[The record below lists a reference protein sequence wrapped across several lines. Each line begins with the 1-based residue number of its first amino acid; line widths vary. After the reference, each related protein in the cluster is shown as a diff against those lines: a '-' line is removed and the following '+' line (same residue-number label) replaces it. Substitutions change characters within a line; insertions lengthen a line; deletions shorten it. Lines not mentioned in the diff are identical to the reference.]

1 MSAEG
6 SAGIMN
12 IVIMMVILVG
22 MYFLMIRPST
32 KRKKQEDEMR
42 NNIQIG
48 DEITTIGGIIG
59 RVVAIKDENES
70 FIIET
75 GVDRSKIKIKKWAI
89 ATCNTQK
96 ENNQENKCILTYLF
110 EY

>member
-32 KRKKQEDEMR
+32 KRKKQEEEMR

-96 ENNQENKCILTYLF
+96 ENNQAK
-110 EY
+110 

>member
-59 RVVAIKDENES
+59 RVVAIKDDNES

-96 ENNQENKCILTYLF
+96 ENNQAK
-110 EY
+110 

>member
-59 RVVAIKDENES
+59 RVVAIKYENES

-96 ENNQENKCILTYLF
+96 ENNQAK
-110 EY
+110 

>member
-6 SAGIMN
+6 SAGAMN
-12 IVIMMVILVG
+12 IIIMGVLLIG
-22 MYFLMIRPST
+22 MYFLMIRPSS
-32 KRKKQEDEMR
+32 KRKKQENEMR

-48 DEITTIGGIIG
+48 DEITTIGGIVG

-75 GVDRSKIKIKKWAI
+75 GVDRNKIKIKKWAI
-89 ATCNTQK
+89 ASCNTQK
-96 ENNQENKCILTYLF
+96 ENSSSK
-110 EY
+110 

>member
-6 SAGIMN
+6 SAGLMN
-12 IVIMMVILVG
+12 VVIMSVLLVG

-48 DEITTIGGIIG
+48 DEIITIGGIIG
-59 RVVAIKDENES
+59 RVVAIKDDNES

-89 ATCNTQK
+89 ACCDTPK
-96 ENNQENKCILTYLF
+96 ENNQAK
-110 EY
+110 

>member
-1 MSAEG
+1 MSAEN
-6 SAGIMN
+6 SAGIMQF
-12 IVIMMVILVG
+12 VMMLALLVG
-22 MYFLMIRPST
+22 MYFLMIRPSS

-48 DEITTIGGIIG
+48 DKITTIGGIIG

-70 FIIET
+70 FVIET

-89 ATCNTQK
+89 ASCDTQK
-96 ENNQENKCILTYLF
+96 ENTPAK
-110 EY
+110 

>member
-1 MSAEG
+1 MNAEN
-6 SAGIMN
+6 SAGIMQF
-12 IVIMMVILVG
+12 VMMLALLVG
-22 MYFLMIRPST
+22 MYFLMIRPSS

-48 DEITTIGGIIG
+48 DKITTIGGIIG

-70 FIIET
+70 FVIET

-89 ATCNTQK
+89 ASCDTQK
-96 ENNQENKCILTYLF
+96 ENTLAK
-110 EY
+110 

>member
-1 MSAEG
+1 MNAEG
-6 SAGIMN
+6 SAGMMN
-12 IVIMMVILVG
+12 IGIMILLLIG

-48 DEITTIGGIIG
+48 DEITTIGGIVG

-70 FIIET
+70 FVIET
-75 GVDRSKIKIKKWAI
+75 GVDKSKIKVKKWAI
-89 ATCNTQK
+89 AACNTQK
-96 ENNQENKCILTYLF
+96 ETTSAK
-110 EY
+110 

>member
-6 SAGIMN
+6 SAGLMN
-12 IVIMMVILVG
+12 VVIMSVLLVG

-96 ENNQENKCILTYLF
+96 ENNQAK
-110 EY
+110 

>member
-6 SAGIMN
+6 SAGLMN
-12 IVIMMVILVG
+12 VVIMSVLLVG

-59 RVVAIKDENES
+59 RVVAIKDDNE
-70 FIIET
+70 
-75 GVDRSKIKIKKWAI
+75 
-89 ATCNTQK
+89 
-96 ENNQENKCILTYLF
+96 
-110 EY
+110 

>member
-12 IVIMMVILVG
+12 IVIMMVLLVG

-48 DEITTIGGIIG
+48 DEIITIGGIIG

-75 GVDRSKIKIKKWAI
+75 GVDRSKLKIKKWAI

-96 ENNQENKCILTYLF
+96 ENNQAK
-110 EY
+110 

>member
-1 MSAEG
+1 MSAES

-12 IVIMMVILVG
+12 IVVMGALLVG

-42 NNIQIG
+42 NNIQVG
-48 DEITTIGGIIG
+48 DEITTIGGIVG
-59 RVVAIKDENES
+59 RVVAIKDEKES

-89 ATCNTQK
+89 ASCDTTK
-96 ENNQENKCILTYLF
+96 ENNQTK
-110 EY
+110 

>member
-1 MSAEG
+1 MNAEG
-6 SAGIMN
+6 SASLMN
-12 IVIMMVILVG
+12 ILLMVLFFFVI
-22 MYFLMIRPST
+22 YFLMLRPNS

-89 ATCNTQK
+89 SSCATQK
-96 ENNQENKCILTYLF
+96 ENPQAK
-110 EY
+110 

>member
-1 MSAEG
+1 MSAEN
-6 SAGIMN
+6 SAGIMQF
-12 IVIMMVILVG
+12 VMMLALLVG
-22 MYFLMIRPST
+22 MYFLMIRPSS

-48 DEITTIGGIIG
+48 DKITTIGGIIG

-70 FIIET
+70 FVIET

-89 ATCNTQK
+89 ASCDTQK
-96 ENNQENKCILTYLF
+96 ENISAK
-110 EY
+110 

>member
-6 SAGIMN
+6 SAGLMN
-12 IVIMMVILVG
+12 VVIMSVLLVG

-59 RVVAIKDENES
+59 RVVAIKDDNES

-75 GVDRSKIKIKKWAI
+75 GVDRSKIKIRKWAI
-89 ATCNTQK
+89 ASCDTLK
-96 ENNQENKCILTYLF
+96 ENNQAK
-110 EY
+110 

>member
-1 MSAEG
+1 MTAEN
-6 SAGIMN
+6 SAGIMQF
-12 IVIMMVILVG
+12 VMMLALLVG
-22 MYFLMIRPST
+22 MYFLMIRPSS

-48 DEITTIGGIIG
+48 DKITTIGGIIG

-70 FIIET
+70 FVIET

-89 ATCNTQK
+89 ASCDTQK
-96 ENNQENKCILTYLF
+96 KNTPAK
-110 EY
+110 

>member
-12 IVIMMVILVG
+12 IVIMMVLLVG

-75 GVDRSKIKIKKWAI
+75 GVDRSKLKIKKWAI

-96 ENNQENKCILTYLF
+96 ENNQAK
-110 EY
+110 

>member
-6 SAGIMN
+6 SAGAMN
-12 IVIMMVILVG
+12 IIIMVVLLIG
-22 MYFLMIRPST
+22 MYFLMIRPSS
-32 KRKKQEDEMR
+32 KRKKQENEMR

-48 DEITTIGGIIG
+48 DEITTIGGIVG

-75 GVDRSKIKIKKWAI
+75 GVDRNKIKIKKWAI
-89 ATCNTQK
+89 ASCNTQK
-96 ENNQENKCILTYLF
+96 ENSPSK
-110 EY
+110 

>member
-6 SAGIMN
+6 SAGLMN
-12 IVIMMVILVG
+12 VVIMSVLLVG

-59 RVVAIKDENES
+59 RVVAIKDDNES

-89 ATCNTQK
+89 ASCDTLK
-96 ENNQENKCILTYLF
+96 ENNQAK
-110 EY
+110 

>member
-1 MSAEG
+1 MNADG
-6 SAGIMN
+6 STGIVN
-12 IVIMMVILVG
+12 ILVMSVLLIG

-42 NNIQIG
+42 NNIQVG
-48 DEITTIGGIIG
+48 DEITTIGGIVG

-89 ATCNTQK
+89 ASCNTQK
-96 ENNQENKCILTYLF
+96 GN
-110 EY
+110 

>member
-1 MSAEG
+1 MNAEN
-6 SAGIMN
+6 SAGIMQF
-12 IVIMMVILVG
+12 VMMLALLVG
-22 MYFLMIRPST
+22 MYFLMIRPSS

-48 DEITTIGGIIG
+48 DKITTIGGIIG

-70 FIIET
+70 FVIET

-89 ATCNTQK
+89 ASCDTQK
-96 ENNQENKCILTYLF
+96 ENTPAK
-110 EY
+110 

>member
-1 MSAEG
+1 MMSAEG

-12 IVIMMVILVG
+12 VVFMTLLFAL
-22 MYFLMIRPST
+22 MYFFMIRPSS
-32 KRKKQEDEMR
+32 KRKKLEDDMR

-48 DEITTIGGIIG
+48 DEITTIGGIVG
-59 RVVAIKDENES
+59 RIVAVKDDNQS

-89 ATCNTQK
+89 ASCDSQK
-96 ENNQENKCILTYLF
+96 ESSTPAAK
-110 EY
+110 

>member
-6 SAGIMN
+6 SAGLMN
-12 IVIMMVILVG
+12 VVIMSVLLVG

-59 RVVAIKDENES
+59 RVVAIKNDNES

-75 GVDRSKIKIKKWAI
+75 GVDRSKIKIRKWAI
-89 ATCNTQK
+89 ASCDTLK
-96 ENNQENKCILTYLF
+96 ENNQAK
-110 EY
+110 

>member
-12 IVIMMVILVG
+12 IVIMMVLLVG

-96 ENNQENKCILTYLF
+96 ENNQAK
-110 EY
+110 

>member
-1 MSAEG
+1 MGAEG

-12 IVIMMVILVG
+12 IVIMMVLVVG

-59 RVVAIKDENES
+59 RVVAVKDESES

-96 ENNQENKCILTYLF
+96 ENNQAK
-110 EY
+110 

>member
-1 MSAEG
+1 MNAEN
-6 SAGIMN
+6 SAGIMQF
-12 IVIMMVILVG
+12 VMMLALLVG
-22 MYFLMIRPST
+22 MYFLMIRPSS

-48 DEITTIGGIIG
+48 DKITTIGGIIG

-70 FIIET
+70 FVIET

-89 ATCNTQK
+89 ASCDTQK
-96 ENNQENKCILTYLF
+96 ENSPAK
-110 EY
+110 

>member
-6 SAGIMN
+6 SAGAMN
-12 IVIMMVILVG
+12 IIIMGVLLIG
-22 MYFLMIRPST
+22 MYFLMIRPSS
-32 KRKKQEDEMR
+32 KRKKQENEMR

-48 DEITTIGGIIG
+48 DEITTIGGIVG

-75 GVDRSKIKIKKWAI
+75 GVDRNKIKIKKWAI
-89 ATCNTQK
+89 ASCNTQK
-96 ENNQENKCILTYLF
+96 ENSPSK
-110 EY
+110 